1 MKTGVERISV
11 SLPKGLLKE
20 LDEVI
25 KQVGYGSRSKAIH
38 DAIRSL
44 ITEHRWLKEAKGRRV
59 GAVIMIY
66 DHSQRGLASR
76 LIDIQHHF
84 EDVICSTVHVH
95 LDEENCMEIVAVRG
109 EAERIRSLAEEL
121 RVLRGVKQLKVTIAE

>member
-1 MKTGVERISV
+1 
-11 SLPKGLLKE
+11 
-20 LDEVI
+20 
-25 KQVGYGSRSKAIH
+25 
-38 DAIRSL
+38 
-44 ITEHRWLKEAKGRRV
+44 
-59 GAVIMIY
+59 MIY
-66 DHSQRGLASR
+66 NHSQRGLASR